1 MSNILCY
8 NSPSGTS
15 NILAFNTPGGTQ
27 NSFMSPSVSGAV
39 LAYSYLYSNT
49 SIFPNAISADPGGN
63 VYVGGQLATLTAPT
77 FPNSIDPRPAPHY
90 SFFPSGSAGAF
101 LLKYNKFGKMVGF
114 LSAPGATAVSQI
126 VIDAQSNVYISMT
139 LNTTLNIGDLDPT
152 NPVTNTQTIVGGGTP
167 VGCIIKYSPTG
178 KLIASGGM
186 NCTGT
191 PGLSLDAGSNV
202 YVVCTV
208 RNNARQNVYNIA
220 NPATLSGFSIVPTL
234 YSGGPAI
241 GVFWNYLLKF
251 SPTGTY
257 LGYTVIPMTVN
268 STTGSG
274 YLRVTPDATGNIYV
288 GGTISSNIYGNV
300 NSISTSDPS
309 ANLYS
314 LNRSANPPTVAGT
327 GSNAFVV
334 QFGPS
339 GQVVKFVELGSAKG
353 TFDVRAQGFG
363 GLVISSSGNIYTH
376 STLACQVGTT
386 PLYNFGLAD
395 PKTGSF
401 LTASAVTA
409 PAVTDANGSAM
420 LVTHNSSG
428 VPQTVNVYTT
438 LRSFAQRL
446 AIDTND
452 SIYQYFSTSSTLGSY
467 TLLDLNNTSSTIT
480 VPAVTG
486 TNNHLIKYNSG
497 QSAVGF
503 SLMRSVNTNS
513 QSLFA
518 DKSGAYFVWR
528 FTNFPGGLANVCP
541 ISTTEVVYTPLPAL
555 NTGIQAT
562 AIVAWSL

>member
-1 MSNILCY
+1 
-8 NSPSGTS
+8 
-15 NILAFNTPGGTQ
+15 
-27 NSFMSPSVSGAV
+27 
-39 LAYSYLYSNT
+39 
-49 SIFPNAISADPGGN
+49 
-63 VYVGGQLATLTAPT
+63 
-77 FPNSIDPRPAPHY
+77 
-90 SFFPSGSAGAF
+90 
-101 LLKYNKFGKMVGF
+101 MVGF
-114 LSAPGATAVSQI
+114 LSAPGATTVSQI
-126 VIDAQSNVYISMT
+126 VIDAQSNVYISLT

-178 KLIASGGM
+178 KLVASGGM

-208 RNNARQNVYNIA
+208 RNNVRQDVYNIA
-220 NPATLSGFSIVPTL
+220 NPATVSGFSIVPTL

-257 LGYTVIPMTVN
+257 LGYTVIPMT
-268 STTGSG
+268 TASG
-274 YLRVTPDATGNIYV
+274 YLRATPDATGNIYV

-314 LNRSANPPTVAGT
+314 LNRTVAPGTVAT

-339 GQVVKFVELGSAKG
+339 GQVVKFTELGSTVGAG
-353 TFDVRAQGFG
+353 NRTQGFG

-376 STLACQVGTT
+376 STLSNQISAT

-409 PAVTDANGSAM
+409 PAVTDTNGSAM

-428 VPQTVNVYTT
+428 VPQTVNVYTN
-438 LRSFAQRL
+438 LRSIAQRL

-467 TLLDLNNTSSTIT
+467 TVLNLNNTSSTIT

-497 QSAVGF
+497 QSAAGF
-503 SLMRSVNTNS
+503 SLMRSVNVTS
-513 QSLFA
+513 AGLFA
-518 DKSGAYFVWR
+518 DKSGVYFVWR
-528 FTNFPGGLANVCP
+528 YTNFPGGLANVCP
-541 ISTTEVVYTPLPAL
+541 ISTTEVVYANLPSL
-555 NTGIQAT
+555 NTGIQASAT
-562 AIVAWSL
+562 VAWSL